1 MLQLDRTLADSN
13 LVVRRSSAWVHAR
26 CTVVMVLSLRLE
38 YELSTVGM
46 TASQV
51 AARVLSGL
59 INAFI
64 ERIMV
69 CKFGNVCQLE
79 AR

>member
-26 CTVVMVLSLRLE
+26 CTVVMVLSLRLK
-38 YELSTVGM
+38 YESTLGM
-46 TASQV
+46 TASRV

-69 CKFGNVCQLE
+69 CKFGNVCQFE